1 MTRGQPALSAAKG
14 ADGRTVW
21 VSLLMLIAATAG
33 ALSGQNRAASAD
45 EREIAAYRL
54 TDAALAKYIRASR
67 ALAALARPAAA
78 DTAEDADDAEDDE
91 DEDGDDDMSIA
102 ELTAMYDTIPGA
114 KRAITGA
121 GLTTREF
128 VVFTLTLFQAGMA
141 AWLVEQQGWD
151 KLPAGWSRD
160 NVVFYQRHKAQ
171 LDSLTAEMREREP

>member
-1 MTRGQPALSAAKG
+1 MTRVVAA
-14 ADGRTVW
+14 V
-21 VSLLMLIAATAG
+21 LLLLGMAG
-33 ALSGQNRAASAD
+33 ALSAQNRAASAD

-54 TDAALAKYIRASR
+54 SEAALAKYIRASR
-67 ALAALARPAAA
+67 ALAALARPASA
-78 DTAEDADDAEDDE
+78 DTAEDADDAEDD
-91 DEDGDDDMSIA
+91 DEEGDDDMSIA

-171 LDSLTAEMREREP
+171 LDSLTAEMREREPQEQ